1 MNKILFHAFCVMGC
15 LSLLTACEKGD
26 ITNDIDTHSVK
37 VLEAITSFDAL
48 GGTDSIYVE
57 GNVTHAYANASWA
70 KTQTKGNLVTV
81 TTEPNRDLQSRHTT
95 VVIKTSDVDSTV
107 LAIDQLGPY
116 TQLDMPGTIV
126 MDDEAGSVSYKVVST
141 FGIKVSSNDSWITPK
156 YEHGALTITTTK
168 NDEGHLRRGEFT
180 IESEAGKQKVKVVQV
195 NFDKDLKGKYYLQID
210 ETDKNNKQVT
220 TLYNASLE
228 KKGDAYVLKVGNS
241 GVEVPVIYDADNVG
255 LSIASGQAAGK
266 FKQYYIGTVVG
277 ASESKLSLSPSN
289 LISGEFNYSEEVT
302 KKVADLD
309 GTVLTF
315 GKPAMLILGTFD
327 SPQFSNDSYKAYYLM
342 GTNVYLYRLKPTTA
356 SAKSFDQPTFKL
368 K

>member
-1 MNKILFHAFCVMGC
+1 M
-15 LSLLTACEKGD
+15 
-26 ITNDIDTHSVK
+26 
-37 VLEAITSFDAL
+37 
-48 GGTDSIYVE
+48 
-57 GNVTHAYANASWA
+57 
-70 KTQTKGNLVTV
+70 
-81 TTEPNRDLQSRHTT
+81 
-95 VVIKTSDVDSTV
+95 
-107 LAIDQLGPY
+107 
-116 TQLDMPGTIV
+116 
-126 MDDEAGSVSYKVVST
+126 
-141 FGIKVSSNDSWITPK
+141 
-156 YEHGALTITTTK
+156 
-168 NDEGHLRRGEFT
+168 
-180 IESEAGKQKVKVVQV
+180 
-195 NFDKDLKGKYYLQID
+195 
-210 ETDKNNKQVT
+210 
-220 TLYNASLE
+220 
-228 KKGDAYVLKVGNS
+228 LKVGNS

-315 GKPAMLILGTFD
+315 GKPAMLILGAFD

>member
-37 VLEAITSFDAL
+37 VLEANTSFDAL

-107 LAIDQLGPY
+107 VAIDQLGPY

-126 MDDEAGSVSYKVVST
+126 LDDEAGSVSYKVVST
-141 FGIKVSSNDSWITPK
+141 FGIKVSSSDSWITPK

-195 NFDKDLKGKYYLQID
+195 NFDKDLKGKYYLQ
-210 ETDKNNKQVT
+210 
-220 TLYNASLE
+220 
-228 KKGDAYVLKVGNS
+228 
-241 GVEVPVIYDADNVG
+241 IYDADNVG

-315 GKPAMLILGTFD
+315 GKPAMLILGAFD